1 MPVPRQDP
9 TLRLPPG
16 ERRRALL
23 AVLREHDDGL
33 GVADLA
39 AQVGLHA
46 NTVRAHLEA
55 LVRTGHAT
63 RRSENRGRGRPR
75 EVYRATGAPEGDRR
89 YQVLA
94 QMLMTRLAELA
105 EDPQAEAVRA
115 GHAWGTT
122 AIPPGAG
129 GTPDAAPADEVRAT
143 VGPVL
148 RMLEDTGFAPRLAP
162 DARTIELHHCPFREL
177 AQEQPDV
184 VCGAHLGLVQGALER
199 LGAPV
204 SATRILP
211 FVQPGLCLAEL
222 SGPGRDQT
230 AEQAVVEKAA
240 PR

>member
-94 QMLMTRLAELA
+94 QMLMARLAELA

-115 GHAWGTT
+115 GHAWGAAAAPLPTVGSPDRPT
-122 AIPPGAG
+122 PGAE
-129 GTPDAAPADEVRAT
+129 DEVRAA

-162 DARTIELHHCPFREL
+162 DARTIELHHCPFLEL
-177 AQEQPDV
+177 AEQQPDV
-184 VCGAHLGLVQGALER
+184 VCGVHLGLVQGALDR
-199 LGAPV
+199 LGSPV
-204 SATRILP
+204 AATRILP
-211 FVQPGLCLAEL
+211 FVRPGLCLAEL
-222 SGPGRDQT
+222 SGPETDRTTVD
-230 AEQAVVEKAA
+230 EVA